1 MTQQRA
7 RLGQLIK
14 CSIKAVQQFAEHDM
28 HYYAAALSYQVFF
41 SLFPFLIF
49 FVALLGTLNLLGY
62 YDRLLE
68 QIQVLLPERAP
79 GIVLQALEQI
89 RSQAHPVLS
98 VSIVVA
104 LWSAS
109 AAVRLTMHALD
120 VAYNVQQKRP
130 VWKKY
135 PLSILYT
142 VLLAVLIIVA
152 VGLILIGSQ
161 AVGWLAQEIGLSSVF
176 VALWEWLRLPVAVLL
191 LIVSLVLV
199 YYFFPNIDYPFSF
212 IIPGA
217 VLAVFVSLVT
227 SFGFSLYLNNFASYS
242 ATYGSL
248 AAIIVMLLYLYI
260 SACILLLGAEVNAQ
274 IYHHF
279 AEGQEGD
286 EKVQEFSSSE
296 E

>member
-1 MTQQRA
+1 M
-7 RLGQLIK
+7 IK
-14 CSIKAVQQFAEHDM
+14 YSIKAAQLFGKHDM

-68 QIQVLLPERAP
+68 QIQLLLPERAP

-89 RSQAHPVLS
+89 RNQSPTVLS

-109 AAVRLTMHALD
+109 SAVRLTMHALD
-120 VAYNVQQKRP
+120 IAYNVQEKRP

-152 VGLILIGSQ
+152 VGLIVVGSQ
-161 AVGWLAQEIGLSSVF
+161 AVGWLAQQIGLSSVF
-176 VALWEWLRLPVAVLL
+176 VELWEWLRIPVAVLL

-212 IIPGA
+212 ILPGA
-217 VLAVFVSLVT
+217 VLAVILWLVA
-227 SFGFSLYLNNFASYS
+227 SFGFSLYVNNFASYS

-248 AAIIVMLLYLYI
+248 AVIIVMLLYLYI
-260 SACILLLGAEVNAQ
+260 SACILLFGAEVNAE
-274 IYHHF
+274 IYYQF
-279 AEGQEGD
+279 AEGHKGE
-286 EKVQEFSSSE
+286 EKAQEFCSSE

>member
-1 MTQQRA
+1 
-7 RLGQLIK
+7 
-14 CSIKAVQQFAEHDM
+14 M

-68 QIQVLLPERAP
+68 QIVLLLPEQAP

-89 RSQAHPVLS
+89 RSQAHTVLS
-98 VSIVVA
+98 VSIIVA

-120 VAYNVQQKRP
+120 VAYNVQEKRP
-130 VWKKY
+130 AWKKY

-161 AVGWLAQEIGLSSVF
+161 AVGWLAQEMGLSSVF
-176 VALWEWLRLPVAVLL
+176 VALWEWLRVPVAVLL
-191 LIVSLVLV
+191 LIVGLVLI
-199 YYFFPNIDYPFSF
+199 YYFFPNIDYPFWF

-217 VLAVFVSLVT
+217 VLAAIVWLVASL
-227 SFGFSLYLNNFASYS
+227 GFSFYVNNFASYS

-248 AAIIVMLLYLYI
+248 AVIIVMLLYLYI
-260 SACILLLGAEVNAQ
+260 SACILLLGAEMNAE
-274 IYHHF
+274 IYYQF
-279 AEGQEGD
+279 AEGDEGD
-286 EKVQEFSSSE
+286 EKV
-296 E
+296 